1 MPRGA
6 KPGERR
12 GGRKKGVPNKN
23 KQAEIEAIK
32 KTGMTPLE
40 YLTSVY
46 QSPLP
51 PELAEAV
58 EKNKLDV
65 EAIQA
70 IAGWHAKRLD
80 AAKAAAPYVHPKLV
94 SMHSTENEKKQ
105 SFRAWVEEQEA
116 SALGS

>member
-1 MPRGA
+1 MPRGS

-12 GGRKKGVPNKN
+12 GGRKKGVPNKD

-51 PELAEAV
+51 PEISEAIA
-58 EKNKLDV
+58 KNKLDV
-65 EAIQA
+65 ETIQA
-70 IAGWHAKRLD
+70 VSGWHARRLD

-94 SMHSTENEKKQ
+94 SMHSTDNNRKQ
-105 SFRAWVEEQEA
+105 SFQEWVEEQEA
-116 SALGS
+116 SVKTS